1 MADVDL
7 TADDALDWDEWMDLT
22 EAEQEAAVDRE
33 MAAYSRWHDGLTL
46 AGQIAHSRSGA
57 LSNCR
62 STRRLML
69 LPHCP
74 EIIRQDARER
84 LKAAQVRL
92 LKIRIWRATGSRPGS
107 A

>member
-1 MADVDL
+1 MGDVDL
-7 TADDALDWDEWMDLT
+7 TTDDALDWDEWMGLS

-33 MAAYSRWHDGLTL
+33 MAAYSRWYDGLTL
-46 AGQIAHSRSGA
+46 AGQIAHCRRAA
-57 LSNCR
+57 LDNCL
-62 STRRLML
+62 SSRRLIQASY
-69 LPHCP
+69 CP
-74 EIIRQDARER
+74 EIIRQSSREQ

>member
-1 MADVDL
+1 MGDVDL
-7 TADDALDWDEWMDLT
+7 TTEDALDWDEWMDLS

-33 MAAYSRWHDGLTL
+33 MAAYNRWYDGLTL
-46 AGQIAHSRSGA
+46 AGQIAHSRRAA
-57 LSNCR
+57 LDNGR
-62 STRRLML
+62 STRRLIL

-74 EIIRQDARER
+74 EIIRRTSRES

>member
-1 MADVDL
+1 MSDV
-7 TADDALDWDEWMDLT
+7 ADDALDWDEWMDLSD
-22 EAEQEAAVDRE
+22 AEREAAVDRE
-33 MAAYSRWHDGLTL
+33 MAAYNRWYDGLTL
-46 AGQIAHSRSGA
+46 AGQIAHGRRAA
-57 LSNCR
+57 LRGCR
-62 STRRLML
+62 ATRRLIRHPL
-69 LPHCP
+69 CP

>member
-1 MADVDL
+1 
-7 TADDALDWDEWMDLT
+7 
-22 EAEQEAAVDRE
+22 
-33 MAAYSRWHDGLTL
+33 MAAYNRWYENLTV
-46 AGQIAHSRSGA
+46 AGQIAHCRQMA
-57 LSNCR
+57 LDNCL
-62 STRRLML
+62 SSRRLIR

-74 EIIRQDARER
+74 EIIREDARAR